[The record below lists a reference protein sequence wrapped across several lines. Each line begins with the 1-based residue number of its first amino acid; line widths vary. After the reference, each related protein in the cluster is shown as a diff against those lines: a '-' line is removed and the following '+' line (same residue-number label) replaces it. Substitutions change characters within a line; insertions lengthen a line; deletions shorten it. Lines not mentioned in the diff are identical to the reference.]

1 MGKERRG
8 KGEVG
13 AERRWYTREKAE
25 MEEKRGKGRD
35 TEERK
40 SSKKRRRWTD
50 NREKKKQN

>member
-25 MEEKRGKGRD
+25 MEEKRRKGRD

-40 SSKKRRRWTD
+40 SSKKKEEMD
-50 NREKKKQN
+50 